1 MSGFL
6 AKALAIAT
14 LCCCPPESCA
24 GFLSNW
30 SAILTILATS
40 STLSDASFLSHLR
53 FLANLLI
60 IYLDFIL
67 GGILWI

>member
-40 STLSDASFLSHLR
+40 STLSDASFSIVGKHKTGR
-53 FLANLLI
+53 MQHYC
-60 IYLDFIL
+60 IYQ
-67 GGILWI
+67 